1 MPAVDGRRARQ
12 AGRQTS
18 HSAACQLCRLDRPA
32 ISSAETMPLP
42 ACPPAGPPVTAL
54 PCSKGKVQA
63 FRALQQQ
70 VVQQVAQAFPAAS
83 ADYQQLRQQQQQ
95 PQEQQQQAAAPGAS

>member
-12 AGRQTS
+12 AGRQAS

-42 ACPPAGPPVTAL
+42 ARPPAGPPVTAL

-95 PQEQQQQAAAPGAS
+95 PQEQQAAAPGAS